1 MPLGRGVYGASEN
14 SQSLLQFLVGDDE
27 GHEGADAVAV
37 LASAEEQEPFL
48 EGGLDH
54 LRGPLL
60 VGGAALCV
68 LDELHRGHR
77 APATHVA
84 NEIRVPVLDLAHRG
98 HDALADDVGTREEV
112 FLLEGFE
119 HGEGGGAGYRVA
131 AVGGAKAPDVNG
143 VHVLRLPCNA
153 GYREPTTHALGR
165 RDDVR
170 LDPRVLYREHLARPA
185 ETRLDLVNDHHDAM
199 LVAQLSQSLQVE
211 VRERY
216 KPSLSAHRLDDDRCD
231 AARMHRAHERLL
243 DGREAVAPAAA
254 GTVPARRAAVCVGS
268 RDPVDLGDERPEA
281 LLVRIRLAGE
291 GHREHRAPVEGVLES
306 EHRRTPR
313 IVAGY
318 LGRVLDRLGPGVDE
332 ERTLLRVARHQRVQ
346 LLGQLQIALIL
357 GDVEAAVGEPLGL
370 LLYRLDHP
378 GVRVPYVHHPDA
390 ATEVYERVAVDIG

>member
-14 SQSLLQFLVGDDE
+14 GQSLLQFLAGDDE

-131 AVGGAKAPDVNG
+131 AVSGAKAPDVDG
-143 VHVLRLPCNA
+143 VHDLRRGN
-153 GYREPTTHALGR
+153 
-165 RDDVR
+165 DVR
-170 LDPRVLYREHLARPA
+170 LDPRVLNGEHLARPA
-185 ETRLDLVNDHHDAM
+185 ETRLDLVYDHHDAV
-199 LVAQLSQSLQVE
+199 LVAQLPQSPHVE

-216 KPSLSAHRLDDDRCD
+216 EAALPTHRFDDDRRD
-231 AARMHRAHERLL
+231 AARVHRAHERLL
-243 DGREAVAPAAA
+243 DGREAVAHAAA
-254 GTVPARRAAVCVGS
+254 GTIPARRAAVRVGR
-268 RDPVDLGDERPEA
+268 RDPVDLGYERPEA
-281 LLVRIRLAGE
+281 LLVGIRLSGE
-291 GHREHRAPVEGVLES
+291 GHREHSTPVEGVLEGYD
-306 EHRRTPR
+306 RRTPH
-313 IVAGY
+313 VVTCD
-318 LGRVLDRLGPGVDE
+318 LGRVLDSLGP
-332 ERTLLRVARHQRVQ
+332 
-346 LLGQLQIALIL
+346 
-357 GDVEAAVGEPLGL
+357 
-370 LLYRLDHP
+370 
-378 GVRVPYVHHPDA
+378 
-390 ATEVYERVAVDIG
+390 